1 MQNASFNFNG
11 FQWANR
17 RLDLNWR
24 PLGCV
29 EVIGDGLSSHGSEL
43 WPELWFG
50 VESGLESELDSFL
63 IFDLR
68 FFVFAV
74 GFAGWSIIWTL
85 TLVAIQFSDA

>member
-11 FQWANR
+11 FQSVNR

-29 EVIGDGLSSHGSEL
+29 EVIGAGLSSHGSEL
-43 WPELWFG
+43 WPELW
-50 VESGLESELDSFL
+50 SGLESELDSFL
-63 IFDLR
+63 IVDLR

-74 GFAGWSIIWTL
+74 GFAGCSIIWTL